1 LPDELP
7 EPDQTGETRALIQ
20 NKHSVKGT
28 EIEEQEPVPTGNNAT
43 STASTTE
50 ENGIP
55 TLDLT
60 SASSTISTSTT
71 PVVADAAE
79 LVIPPLVVETE
90 TQETSHIPDILIP
103 PLQATSSAEVR

>member
-1 LPDELP
+1 
-7 EPDQTGETRALIQ
+7 
-20 NKHSVKGT
+20 
-28 EIEEQEPVPTGNNAT
+28 VPTGNNAT